1 MLTEDVDKRFKELV
15 DEGII
20 KSIQSQTDERLKFLL
35 AGGVT
40 KERLVDSQKY
50 FTVYD
55 VIAVRSLVN
64 EKIAAM
70 VVDVDEGDKALSP
83 LPSEVINSYIEELP
97 EDQRPMAAVYA
108 MIGMAVNI
116 AFNTEVQLQQ
126 YVNMVEVIRKIMEIP
141 EEKATEVLTL
151 FLLSKVREPVYGGAG
166 VVVNTP
172 LGEVRVDS
180 LEVKMNPEEES

>member
-1 MLTEDVDKRFKELV
+1 MLTQDVDKRFKELV

-20 KSIQSQTDERLKFLL
+20 KNIQSQTDERLKFLL
-35 AGGVT
+35 AGGVS
-40 KERLVDSQKY
+40 KERIVDSQKY
-50 FTVYD
+50 FTIYD
-55 VIAVRSLVN
+55 VIAVRSLVS

-70 VVDVDEGDKALSP
+70 VVNIDEGEKALSP
-83 LPSEVINSYIEELP
+83 LPSEIINAYIEELP
-97 EDQRPMAAVYA
+97 EDQRSLAAVYA

-126 YVNMVEVIRKIMEIP
+126 YLDIVEVVRKIMEIP

-166 VVVNTP
+166 MVVNTP
-172 LGEVRVDS
+172 LGEVKVDS